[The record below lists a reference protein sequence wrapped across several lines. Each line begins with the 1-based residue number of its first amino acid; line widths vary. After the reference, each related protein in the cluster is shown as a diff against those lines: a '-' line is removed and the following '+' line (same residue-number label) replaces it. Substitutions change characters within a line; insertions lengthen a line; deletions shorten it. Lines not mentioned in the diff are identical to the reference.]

1 MPRTIIP
8 SKSRL
13 LAAVLFCAA
22 AVFPVSCNTG
32 KESYFFDRTD
42 GTDDST
48 YVFSFGMKGFPS
60 VYDVSFYTRLEGKN
74 MDFYNSQAVSMDIL
88 LVSPSGKDYRE
99 HFDFVPGDAR
109 NAYSG
114 IRDISIPYREGV
126 SVDEP
131 GEWKMTVTV
140 ARQDAYMA
148 GLGLYLKEREEER

>member
-8 SKSRL
+8 RESRL

-32 KESYFFDRTD
+32 KESYFFDLTD

-74 MDFYNSQAVSMDIL
+74 IL
-88 LVSPSGKDYRE
+88 
-99 HFDFVPGDAR
+99 
-109 NAYSG
+109 
-114 IRDISIPYREGV
+114 IRSCANY
-126 SVDEP
+126 
-131 GEWKMTVTV
+131 
-140 ARQDAYMA
+140 A
-148 GLGLYLKEREEER
+148 GLGADYYRTAVRTGPDNEQLLRALKEVL

>member
-1 MPRTIIP
+1 MPRTITL
-8 SKSRL
+8 SSGRL

-48 YVFSFGMKGFPS
+48 YVFSFGMKGSPS
-60 VYDVSFYTRLEGKN
+60 VYDVSFYMRLEGKN
-74 MDFYNSQAVSMDIL
+74 MDFYNSPAVSMDIL

-99 HFDFVPGDAR
+99 HFDFVPGDVR

-131 GEWKMTVTV
+131 GEWKMTVIV
-140 ARQDAYMA
+140 DRQEAYMA
-148 GLGLYLKEREEER
+148 GLGLYLKERDGKI